1 MSKTEYYY
9 PKGGLPKRGKIL
21 IGQAVF
27 KEAYA
32 VIPREVMTDIVTLD
46 SFLSD
51 NASLINVRNIDL
63 NNTIIIEKSR
73 AAKDGFNLLGLLLVT
88 IMVI

>member
-32 VIPREVMTDIVTLD
+32 VIPREVMTDIVTSYFPNWEKTHDHRLTGG
-46 SFLSD
+46 
-51 NASLINVRNIDL
+51 
-63 NNTIIIEKSR
+63 NTDEPEL
-73 AAKDGFNLLGLLLVT
+73 FH
-88 IMVI
+88 